1 MRYNVEDLVTSVRI
15 TLDEN
20 RIEQE
25 YIVSED
31 NNMELNEIIR
41 EKLLDAVR
49 SVERIAPVQ
58 MLDSV
63 PLVIP
68 EAAQYC
74 DTDGSGYV
82 VLPPDFLRLTLFKMR
97 SWRNPVFDAIGDDT
111 EEARMQYNVYTRGT
125 PIRPVCVLSR
135 DLSGS
140 KILQY
145 YTVGFEN
152 NGKYNRRDHRID
164 RALYLPVPSYTGDNN
179 EELEFN
185 SLLRE
190 AIINYTA
197 GLVMVSR
204 REPQMAET
212 FFNIGKSFVES

>member
-1 MRYNVEDLVTSVRI
+1 M
-15 TLDEN
+15 
-20 RIEQE
+20 
-25 YIVSED
+25 
-31 NNMELNEIIR
+31 
-41 EKLLDAVR
+41 
-49 SVERIAPVQ
+49 
-58 MLDSV
+58 
-63 PLVIP
+63 
-68 EAAQYC
+68 
-74 DTDGSGYV
+74 
-82 VLPPDFLRLTLFKMR
+82 LPPDFLRLTLFKMR

-140 KILQY
+140 KILRY